1 MGTAI
6 LYRSPTLW
14 LLSSDESF
22 RKILNEAEL
31 SDLFF
36 GDSADL
42 ESVMSYVTADISSAA
57 DLDDVR
63 AIQLASARS
72 QLLGGKSIAVLL
84 GEAASYED
92 PPVTGFYK
100 IRCYVTYIRATPPG
114 KSDISV
120 VKIQDVLSKH
130 YPARQL
136 RVKQIEP
143 AASLEPPAAS
153 LEPPAASLEPPAASL
168 EPPAASL
175 EPPAASLEPL
185 AAPAASRKDADS
197 PSVSLWSFF

>member
-153 LEPPAASLEPPAASL
+153 LGTPGSFARTPGSFAGTPGSFARTPGSFAGTPGC
-168 EPPAASL
+168 
-175 EPPAASLEPL
+175 
-185 AAPAASRKDADS
+185 
-197 PSVSLWSFF
+197 PSCFA

>member
-1 MGTAI
+1 MGSTI
-6 LYRSPTLW
+6 LYRSPSLW

-42 ESVMSYVTADISSAA
+42 ESVMSYVTTDISSAA

-72 QLLGGKSIAVLL
+72 QLLGEKSIVVLLGKSIQDSPAK
-84 GEAASYED
+84 G
-92 PPVTGFYK
+92 
-100 IRCYVTYIRATPPG
+100 RCFVTYIRATPST
-114 KSDISV
+114 KSDISIL
-120 VKIQDVLSKH
+120 KIQEVLSKH
-130 YPARQL
+130 YPACSL
-136 RVKQIEP
+136 RIKQIEP
-143 AASLEPPAAS
+143 AASPKLPAAS
-153 LEPPAASLEPPAASL
+153 PELS
-168 EPPAASL
+168 
-175 EPPAASLEPL
+175 
-185 AAPAASRKDADS
+185 AAPRETPLSREDVQS